1 MVKMLLKEDQDK
13 LVGLIVGNNHIKV
26 YTNVY
31 YFGRIVL
38 YTLRS

>member
-26 YTNVY
+26 YTKVY
-31 YFGRIVL
+31 YLGRIEL
-38 YTLRS
+38 S